1 MIDVPS
7 EVISCNLQQLL
18 GIWRNRDIFL
28 RSPNILSR
36 TAEHFSRTAEHFSVA
51 FDVIWAV
58 QVNPLLNDF
67 CGEAL
72 FGARPQV
79 FSQIKQLLLMASLS
93 EYFICTAES
102 HPYSKG
108 NREFALSIIRG
119 SKKSNIGNR
128 GDELRGAQV
137 IRSYSML
144 QLLSHPHPLPGWLA
158 ATQATSPLF

>member
-36 TAEHFSRTAEHFSVA
+36 TAEHFSRPAEHFSVA
-51 FDVIWAV
+51 FDVISAV

-79 FSQIKQLLLMASLS
+79 FSQIKQTAFDGFLIRLLAPS
-93 EYFICTAES
+93 
-102 HPYSKG
+102 G
-108 NREFALSIIRG
+108 ALIAIPT
-119 SKKSNIGNR
+119 
-128 GDELRGAQV
+128 
-137 IRSYSML
+137 YY
-144 QLLSHPHPLPGWLA
+144 
-158 ATQATSPLF
+158 